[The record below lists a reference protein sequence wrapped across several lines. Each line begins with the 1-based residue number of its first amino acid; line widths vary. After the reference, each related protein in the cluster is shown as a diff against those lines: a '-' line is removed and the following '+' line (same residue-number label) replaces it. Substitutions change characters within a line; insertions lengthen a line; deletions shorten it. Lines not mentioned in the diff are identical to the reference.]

1 MHFVQTP
8 KDYQTRIIIKIGL
21 SLVELWHRIGIELKW
36 VNPRAIGA
44 LLAEDVISAID
55 EKTKALYC
63 ITTEELKKILPEK
76 TEKIVVKNVSDI
88 VNFNNTDTITHAPY
102 NQNIFTEIVND
113 SVSDIK
119 LKEIKKLTKMD
130 ATDFLNELMTSYNF
144 DVFVS
149 IDNSMAGIAAAAHFP
164 ALTVP
169 MGYRNNGE
177 PSNITFITS
186 SNNEQILYNIA
197 YLFEKNFKRRKAP
210 KNYN

>member
-1 MHFVQTP
+1 
-8 KDYQTRIIIKIGL
+8 
-21 SLVELWHRIGIELKW
+21 
-36 VNPRAIGA
+36 
-44 LLAEDVISAID
+44 
-55 EKTKALYC
+55 
-63 ITTEELKKILPEK
+63 
-76 TEKIVVKNVSDI
+76 
-88 VNFNNTDTITHAPY
+88 
-102 NQNIFTEIVND
+102 
-113 SVSDIK
+113 
-119 LKEIKKLTKMD
+119 MD

-197 YLFEKNFKRRKAP
+197 YLFEKNFKRREAP